1 MAANW
6 LNFAEL
12 LALVCARHQLR
23 LFMTATAIYPGTFD
37 PVTRGH
43 IDICERALKMFDH
56 VVIGVAD
63 SLAKQPFFDINER
76 FGMLE
81 TVFENTD
88 RISIKPF
95 SGLLIDVARETN
107 ANVIIRGLRAISD
120 FEYEVQLAG
129 MNRSLAPEIETVFL
143 TAAQHYAFVS
153 SSLVREIARLDGDV
167 SEFLHPEVLRRL
179 TEKLKA
185 RAPLTNS

>member
-1 MAANW
+1 
-6 LNFAEL
+6 
-12 LALVCARHQLR
+12 
-23 LFMTATAIYPGTFD
+23 MTGIAIYPGTFD

-43 IDICERALKMFDH
+43 IDICQRALKMFDH

-63 SLAKQPFFDINER
+63 SLAKEPFFDINER
-76 FGMLE
+76 SDMLE
-81 TVFENTD
+81 TVFADND
-88 RISIKPF
+88 GISVKPF
-95 SGLLIDVARETN
+95 SGLLIDFARESN
-107 ANVIIRGLRAISD
+107 ADVIIRGLRAISD

-167 SEFLHPEVLRRL
+167 SEFLHPEILRRL
-179 TEKLKA
+179 TAKL
-185 RAPLTNS
+185 RAQK

>member
-1 MAANW
+1 
-6 LNFAEL
+6 
-12 LALVCARHQLR
+12 
-23 LFMTATAIYPGTFD
+23 MTATAIYPGTFD

-63 SLAKQPFFDINER
+63 SLAKEPFFDINER
-76 FGMLE
+76 FDMLQ
-81 TVFENTD
+81 TVFADTD
-88 RISIKPF
+88 QISIKPF
-95 SGLLIDVARETN
+95 SGLLIDFARECD
-107 ANVIIRGLRAISD
+107 AGVIIRGLRAISD

-143 TAAQHYAFVS
+143 TAAQRYAFVS

-167 SEFLHPEVLRRL
+167 SEFLHPDSLHRL

-185 RAPLTNS
+185 AK

>member
-1 MAANW
+1 
-6 LNFAEL
+6 
-12 LALVCARHQLR
+12 
-23 LFMTATAIYPGTFD
+23 MTCIAIYPGTFD

-43 IDICERALKMFDH
+43 IDICERALKMFDQ

-63 SLAKQPFFDINER
+63 SLAKEPFFNIDER
-76 FGMLE
+76 LDMLQ
-81 TVFENTD
+81 TVFANSD
-88 RISIKPF
+88 RISVKPF
-95 SGLLIDVARETN
+95 SGLLIGFARDCN
-107 ANVIIRGLRAISD
+107 AGVIVRGLRAISD

-167 SEFLHPEVLRRL
+167 SEFLHPQTLRRL
-179 TEKLKA
+179 NSKLKA
-185 RAPLTNS
+185 CK

>member
-1 MAANW
+1 
-6 LNFAEL
+6 
-12 LALVCARHQLR
+12 
-23 LFMTATAIYPGTFD
+23 MTCIAIYPGTFD

-43 IDICERALKMFDH
+43 IDICERALKMFDQ

-63 SLAKQPFFDINER
+63 SLAKEPFFNIDER
-76 FGMLE
+76 LDMLQ
-81 TVFENTD
+81 TVFADID
-88 RISIKPF
+88 RISVKPF
-95 SGLLIDVARETN
+95 SGLLIGFARDCN
-107 ANVIIRGLRAISD
+107 AGVIVRGLRAISD

-167 SEFLHPEVLRRL
+167 SEFLHPQTLRRL
-179 TEKLKA
+179 ISKLKA
-185 RAPLTNS
+185 CK